1 MGRGA
6 DPEYLY
12 WGGLDV
18 ACRVSRLLGAL
29 LQCPHNYPSGL
40 WTSCLI
46 RLYPGLSVR
55 DVVRSAEVGV
65 WRALGINS
73 VVVRGREQSS
83 SPIVITLVLSPELSL
98 GDVGKAAG
106 GDVVLTLSIS
116 IGGGWM

>member
-1 MGRGA
+1 M
-6 DPEYLY
+6 
-12 WGGLDV
+12 
-18 ACRVSRLLGAL
+18 
-29 LQCPHNYPSGL
+29 
-40 WTSCLI
+40 
-46 RLYPGLSVR
+46 
-55 DVVRSAEVGV
+55 

-116 IGGGWM
+116 IGGVGCSLQSVASTGRSLAMSP